1 MKNISI
7 NELEN
12 IKEKLEG
19 LEEDEALFI
28 DEDGVTKYAIMRVAK
43 YDEIESMNN
52 LTKSISPA
60 SIKIIDANDNHELTY
75 DEYMMIREQIIKA
88 FDNNFKPKPEKLN

>member
-12 IKEKLEG
+12 IKESLEN

-28 DEDGVTKYAIMRVAK
+28 DDNGVTKYAIMKVSK
-43 YDEIESMNN
+43 YDEIEAMND
-52 LTKSISPA
+52 LTKSISPTN
-60 SIKIIDANDNHELTY
+60 IKIIGGNNHELTY

>member
-7 NELEN
+7 NEIENLKETLEN
-12 IKEKLEG
+12 LED
-19 LEEDEALFI
+19 DEALFVDDNGI
-28 DEDGVTKYAIMRVAK
+28 TKYAIMKVSK
-43 YDEIESMNN
+43 YDEIEAINDLS
-52 LTKSISPA
+52 KSVSPA
-60 SIKIIDANDNHELTY
+60 NVKIIGGDSTHELTY